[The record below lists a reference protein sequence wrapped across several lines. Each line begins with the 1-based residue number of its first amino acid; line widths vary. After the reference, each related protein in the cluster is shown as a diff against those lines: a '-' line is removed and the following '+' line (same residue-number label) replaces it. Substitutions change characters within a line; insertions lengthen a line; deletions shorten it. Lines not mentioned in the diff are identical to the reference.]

1 MGQSVELLMVTSG
14 LGLNAELGLGVG
26 LWLLEGVSRSGG
38 GWKGLSWPPPLHGSP
53 HGRGQVPGWQ
63 QMGLGTLAVG
73 RGCSLEHPPSSGIVS
88 LRSRTEG
95 PGQAAPGPGWDGR
108 AQLGPSCSRKGLK
121 EVTGIQWFSYSFLQ
135 RSKILQWHLHQYKD
149 SHRLEYRVLQS

>member
-14 LGLNAELGLGVG
+14 LGLNAELGLGMG
-26 LWLLEGVSRSGG
+26 LRLLEGVSRSGG
-38 GWKGLSWPPPLHGSP
+38 GRKGLSWPPPP
-53 HGRGQVPGWQ
+53 WQ
-63 QMGLGTLAVG
+63 PPWERTGARMAADGAGDTCSGKGLLTGT
-73 RGCSLEHPPSSGIVS
+73 PPSSGIVS
-88 LRSRTEG
+88 LRSRTGG
-95 PGQAAPGPGWDGR
+95 PGQVAPGPGWDGR

-149 SHRLEYRVLQS
+149 SHGLEYRVLQS